1 MSKKVQKISQ
11 EELYTLAQEEAR
23 RVNKLKDEYISA
35 ADDAARQANDTSRTI
50 HGHLIVFS
58 GTIISVSAVFINS
71 TSSPKLGHH
80 SQLLLATAWIVFL
93 ISIISGIYAL
103 DSGAR
108 FLKKWQT
115 YNNKMAKLLG
125 SGKYTTQTLKENNA
139 PPSHNSSDIPG
150 YIQYGTASLGVVM
163 FLILMMHL
171 LFKP

>member
-11 EELYTLAQEEAR
+11 EELYSLAREEAQR
-23 RVNKLKDEYISA
+23 INKLKDEYISA

-71 TSSPKLGHH
+71 TSSPKLGYH
-80 SQLLLATAWIVFL
+80 SQLLLSAAWVIFL

-108 FLKKWQT
+108 FLKRWQT
-115 YNNKMAKLLG
+115 YNSKMAKLLA
-125 SGKYTTQTLKENNA
+125 SGKYTTQTLKSDNEV
-139 PPSHNSSDIPG
+139 PRHHSSNIPG
-150 YIQYGTASLGVVM
+150 YIQYGTASLGVAM
-163 FLILMMHL
+163 FLILMIHL
-171 LFKP
+171 LFKT